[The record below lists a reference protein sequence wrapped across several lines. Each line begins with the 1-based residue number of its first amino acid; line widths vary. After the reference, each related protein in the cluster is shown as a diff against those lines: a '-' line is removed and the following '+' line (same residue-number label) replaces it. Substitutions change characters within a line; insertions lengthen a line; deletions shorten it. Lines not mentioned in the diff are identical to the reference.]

1 MGRIFNSARFDAVPI
16 FEKNGGNTNAES
28 FVQLLD
34 DAAKLAID
42 NNENVTKDKSLLTDP
57 NMVDIALGS
66 DDVNIGKNMLT
77 NTNRAF
83 GKLFLQYWAYKLLV
97 NDKSFYSRVPAD
109 YDHEQTYTVG
119 NEEFNFKS
127 GMEHNAKC
135 LYRYLLQTQQMAL
148 RLTFPE
154 GMLDDLATPSL
165 KQILAK
171 GREWK
176 HKFENGLAA
185 SHLQKMDTKQESKHG
200 VLGWIHHFRLLQ
212 GADTNWT
219 ITNQEE
225 FVWWNDN
232 NSNGFVLSDYLHF
245 EMVSGEPRVTW
256 VVPARKKGGIVL
268 RENEA

>member
-1 MGRIFNSARFDAVPI
+1 MRIHTIHIIICESSHSFILSIHSLIPAFVSFSIVNPASFKALNCAYLRDLHVGRIFNSARFDAVPI

-34 DAAKLAID
+34 DAAKLALD

-66 DDVNIGKNMLT
+66 DDVNIGKNTLT

-171 GREWK
+171 GRE
-176 HKFENGLAA
+176 
-185 SHLQKMDTKQESKHG
+185 
-200 VLGWIHHFRLLQ
+200 
-212 GADTNWT
+212 
-219 ITNQEE
+219 
-225 FVWWNDN
+225 
-232 NSNGFVLSDYLHF
+232 
-245 EMVSGEPRVTW
+245 
-256 VVPARKKGGIVL
+256 
-268 RENEA
+268 